1 MKTSEPETEKAVPPL
16 WQYVLITDFHPP
28 ASPVTESVKKRLA
41 GFRRLFLR
49 GEPEQESPFKASDD
63 LRALPEWQCKRV
75 APEPEWRASAEA
87 LTLELQDWLDQ
98 EKPGKPVIVLVGPP
112 HGGHAATLSAWAE
125 QQGWP
130 VLPPPSA
137 EQILAGDDT
146 WPSGHGSAGTLW
158 VFPTLVRAYLRH
170 AEGLSLV
177 RRFLDRVCSG
187 DLGRGIIGCDSWA
200 WAFLRRVWRGRLP
213 VTLTLQACDK
223 DRLADHFRQ
232 LADPSGDRPILFRQ
246 SDNGRY
252 VLEPP
257 EAEAAS
263 GVETS
268 NFLQLL
274 AAHSRGILGVA
285 RAAWRA
291 SLQTEP
297 DEKLTEEPPD
307 KSARRMAG
315 QTVWVLPWSQI
326 SFPALPSG
334 AGRDEAVVLHTLL
347 LHNGLPLELMQQL
360 LPLSPSQVMETLL
373 RLEDSGL
380 AVQAD
385 TVWQVAQRGYPA
397 ARQFLQGNGYLID
410 QF

>member
-1 MKTSEPETEKAVPPL
+1 MNTSDSENEKAAPPL
-16 WQYVLITDFHPP
+16 WQYVPIADYHPP
-28 ASPVTESVKKRLA
+28 AAPVTESVKKRLA
-41 GFRRLFLR
+41 VFRRLFLR

-63 LRALPEWQCKRV
+63 LRALPDWQCQRV
-75 APEPEWRASAEA
+75 APEPGWHGSAEA
-87 LTLELQDWLDQ
+87 LTLELHAWLEQ

-112 HGGHAATLSAWAE
+112 HGGHTDTLAAWAE

-130 VLPPPSA
+130 LLPPPSA

-146 WPSGHGSAGTLW
+146 WLSGQESTGTPW
-158 VFPTLVRAYLRH
+158 IFPALERAYLRH

-177 RRFLDRVCSG
+177 RRFLDRACSG

-232 LADPSGDRPILFRQ
+232 LADPSGDRQIHFRQ

-252 VLEPP
+252 ILEPP
-257 EAEAAS
+257 EAGAAS
-263 GVETS
+263 SAETS
-268 NFLQLL
+268 SFLQLL
-274 AAHSRGILGVA
+274 AAHSRGILGLA
-285 RAAWRA
+285 RAVWLA

-297 DEKLTEEPPD
+297 DERLTEEPAD
-307 KSARRMAG
+307 KGARRMAG
-315 QTVWVLPWSQI
+315 QTVWVLPWSQL
-326 SFPALPSG
+326 SFPSLASG
-334 AGRDEAVVLHTLL
+334 AGRDEAFLLHTLL
-347 LHNGLPLELMQQL
+347 LHNGLPLKLMQRL
-360 LPLSPSQVMETLL
+360 LPLSPSQVMETLF

-380 AVQAD
+380 AVRGD
-385 TVWQVAQRGYPA
+385 TVWQVAPRGYPA
-397 ARQFLQGNGYLID
+397 VRQFLQGNGYLID